1 MANGAHSVQKA
12 LAPFLHH
19 ATTVQGRGCSV
30 ASSLLVPP
38 NPTGG
43 LTCATGSGVIE

>member
-12 LAPFLHH
+12 LASFLHR
-19 ATTVQGRGCSV
+19 ATTVQGGECSV

-38 NPTGG
+38 NPTDG
-43 LTCATGSGVIE
+43 LTCATGKGVIE